1 MNNKNSFLSRLFSH
15 NITLLILAFV
25 LAFTAWL
32 YLNGTAETDTSV
44 TVKDIPIELELSEAA
59 VDDGLQIFKGND
71 QKANVDVQGNRVT
84 VGSLSSSDIIVTSSQ
99 TGSITSPGYSTVS
112 LQAKKA
118 SIKSNYDIV
127 SVSPSVIEIFVDR
140 ELEKVLPIDNQITVE
155 LDDKNHYANV
165 SLSQSKVSLSGPDTQ
180 VSKIASVAVVDTIE
194 DVKTNQQ
201 SEKQEELHFFDEDGN
216 ELTDLDMVMKD
227 IDTVG
232 VTISVQPIISVN
244 LDVTASNAP
253 SDHPSIT
260 VSPSTVKIAGPQ
272 ETLDSIEDNTVTI
285 GSLDFTKLQ
294 NTNVNQKYNITL
306 PTGCKVISGEST
318 AIASVDLSS
327 YYSARVTCKI
337 TSKLDI
343 ASYTTEFA
351 SKNIE
356 VTIYGPEEQTEAI
369 SASDISVVADFTGL
383 IDDMK
388 SGSSLSL
395 SVPLKAT
402 LSSDYSDC
410 WVYGSYS
417 TNVNVTKK

>member
-194 DVKTNQQ
+194 DVKTDQQ

-260 VSPSTVKIAGPQ
+260 VSPSAVKIAGPQ